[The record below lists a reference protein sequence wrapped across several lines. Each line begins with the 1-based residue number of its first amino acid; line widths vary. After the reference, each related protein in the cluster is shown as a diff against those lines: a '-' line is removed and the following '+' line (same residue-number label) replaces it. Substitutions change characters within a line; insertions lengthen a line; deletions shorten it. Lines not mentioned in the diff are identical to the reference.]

1 MSLHSRKSFR
11 RLSGLF
17 LAATALAGVT
27 NLGGCS
33 STSNGSSPG
42 SGSDGGSDAAVLT
55 DDQYRA
61 QVVQAMHDALLTDIN
76 GQLAAAQAIQSA
88 APTSLAGWS
97 DSSQLDAMKNAWLQG
112 RNSYEHSEGAIAPLF
127 PDIDRS
133 IDARYDDFLASS
145 PGGDADLFDDQDVTG
160 MHGIERIL
168 YVAQTPGNVVTF
180 ESTLPGYKA
189 AALPATE
196 QEATEFKTKLCAK
209 LVTDV
214 TELQTQWQ
222 PASINIAIAFQGLVA
237 LMNEQREKV
246 NKAASSEE
254 ESRYSQRTM
263 ADLRDNLDGTKTV
276 YALFQPWLL
285 SKKSDDPTKD
295 GVTID
300 GKIQAGFQR
309 LNDAYSQVQGDAIP
323 AVPPTWSSEQ
333 PSASDLQTPFG
344 QLYSHVHDAVDP
356 NTDGSIVFEMNAV
369 ASLLGF
375 PIFTQ

>member
-1 MSLHSRKSFR
+1 MTTVRSSFA
-11 RLSGLF
+11 LSMI
-17 LAATALAGVT
+17 ATAIF
-27 NLGGCS
+27 GGSAVAACS
-33 STSNGSSPG
+33 SPSNGTSPG
-42 SGSDGGSDAAVLT
+42 ATSDAGSDAAVLS

-61 QVVQAMHDALLTDIN
+61 QVVQAMHDSLLADID

-88 APTSLAGWS
+88 APSSLAGWS
-97 DSSQLDAMKNAWLQG
+97 DSSQIDAMKSAWVNG

-133 IDARYDDFLASS
+133 IDARYDDFLASL
-145 PGGDADLFDDQDVTG
+145 PTGDTDLFDDQGVTG
-160 MHGIERIL
+160 MHAIERIL
-168 YVAQTPGNVVTF
+168 YVAQTPASVVAF

-189 AALPATE
+189 AAVPSSE
-196 QEATEFKTKLCAK
+196 QEASEFKSKLCAK
-209 LVTDV
+209 LISDV
-214 TELQTQWQ
+214 TQLQGQWQ
-222 PASINIAIAFQGLVA
+222 PATINIAIAFQGLVA

-285 SKKSDDPTKD
+285 SKKSEDPTKD
-295 GVTID
+295 GATID
-300 GKIQAGFQR
+300 GKIQAGFQK

-344 QLYSHVHDAVDP
+344 QLYSRVHDAVDP

-369 ASLLGF
+369 ATLLGF
-375 PIFTQ
+375 PTFTQ